1 METKLRNRIKKLKRI
16 TRLFLEAITYR
27 VPLSVTKVIVYR
39 DGTTYPICPRCLM
52 SLDREYMSFCDRCGQ
67 KLNWDLL
74 GYAKICHPNLK
85 RK

>member
-1 METKLRNRIKKLKRI
+1 METKLRNLAKKPKYI
-16 TRLFLEAITYR
+16 TRLFLDAITYR

-74 GYAKICHPNLK
+74 DHAKICRPNDR

>member
-1 METKLRNRIKKLKRI
+1 METKLRNPAKKHKRI
-16 TRLFLEAITYR
+16 TQLFLDAIIYR
-27 VPLSVTKVIVYR
+27 VPLSVTKVIAYR